1 MVTPPQLA
9 RECGTRL
16 PKLVVMEQELG
27 RLAGEQRKQPGK
39 HFSGN
44 GARFLKLGAERSRVH
59 SQQKRQLARRIPK

>member
-1 MVTPPQLA
+1 M
-9 RECGTRL
+9 
-16 PKLVVMEQELG
+16 LVVMEQALG

-44 GARFLKLGAERSRVH
+44 GARFLKLGAEQSRVR